1 MHLIGFAEV
10 AALITVVGAAIYAL
24 GLLGLAWPIHKRW
37 NNDASTTWYA
47 ISLIPRAVVSG
58 QGMRIFM
65 GFPTI
70 MAILLL
76 IWWLIALPTLCLLSV
91 AVSNLASWAAGIW
104 ALLVLLAA
112 EE

>member
-1 MHLIGFAEV
+1 
-10 AALITVVGAAIYAL
+10 
-24 GLLGLAWPIHKRW
+24 
-37 NNDASTTWYA
+37 
-47 ISLIPRAVVSG
+47 
-58 QGMRIFM
+58 MRIFM

-70 MAILLL
+70 VAILLL
-76 IWWLIALPTLCLLSV
+76 IWWLIVFPTLCLLSV